1 MDIAG
6 PDERPTHIGFYSQ
19 EGDCGLQKSHRAPG
33 WDGGA
38 VDLLLRGSIRLFGI
52 LQHGRRK
59 ILCGFDPHVWTVSG
73 NRI

>member
-6 PDERPTHIGFYSQ
+6 PNERPTHIGFQSQ
-19 EGDCGLQKSHRAPG
+19 EGDCELQKGHWAPG

-38 VDLLLRGSIRLFGI
+38 VDILLRGSIRLFGI

-59 ILCGFDPHVWTVSG
+59 ILCRFDPHVWTVFG